1 MQAFRAAVLFAVL
14 LAIEASSP
22 ALAQLTFADALSRR
36 RPHREEVDLERFL
49 AEAQRAAVGG
59 RMRAAEGPTT
69 SVAAGPRDVDDGREA
84 DVALEVVL
92 PLLAARGER
101 QALAEMLPEAAA
113 AMRASARAL
122 AEAELAGA
130 FVAAWLA
137 QVVVELREQD
147 VAAAET
153 WFAASTRRAE
163 AGADPPFEPTLVAG
177 ERDRALV
184 ELIEARREVEIAWGA
199 LLALADGPPRP
210 APIDLADLPGV
221 EQRAGTPAPAIAA
234 NVRAAIEARQ
244 RVAIAL
250 ARVSAAGASSR
261 WGLAGAVA
269 REGDERLA
277 HVGVAYRLPLRGER
291 SAIAAE
297 QAVAE
302 THASRDAELRV
313 AAIEAQLAAAASTL
327 ASAAPLLD
335 AAELDRAQAA
345 LVVRVEEGKERP
357 SEVLP
362 LRRQLLEARVAALRA
377 RAARITAAAQ
387 LHFLGGEA
395 EP

>member
-1 MQAFRAAVLFAVL
+1 MQGFRATALVAVL
-14 LAIEASSP
+14 LAIEISSP

-36 RPHREEVDLERFL
+36 RPHREELELERFL
-49 AEAQRAAVGG
+49 AEAQRAAAGG
-59 RMRAAEGPTT
+59 GTRSAEGPTT
-69 SVAAGPRDVDDGREA
+69 SVAAGPRDAPEGREA
-84 DVALEVVL
+84 DIALEVEL

-101 QALAEMLPEAAA
+101 QALAQVLPEDAA
-113 AMRASARAL
+113 AMLASARAL
-122 AEAELAGA
+122 ADAELADA

-137 QVVVELREQD
+137 QAVAALRAED
-147 VAAAET
+147 VAAVET
-153 WFAASTRRAE
+153 WLAAATRRAE

-184 ELIEARREVEIAWGA
+184 EQIEARREVELAWGELQA
-199 LLALADGPPRP
+199 LSDVPPRP
-210 APIDLADLPGV
+210 AAIDLAGLPGT
-221 EQRAGTPAPAIAA
+221 ERAAGTPAPVAA
-234 NVRAAIEARQ
+234 TNVRAGIEARR
-244 RVAIAL
+244 RVSVAL
-250 ARVSAAGASSR
+250 ARASAASASSR
-261 WGLAGAVA
+261 WGVAGVVA

-297 QAVAE
+297 QAAAE
-302 THASRDAELRV
+302 AQASRDGELRLTE
-313 AAIEAQLAAAASTL
+313 IEARLAAATSTL
-327 ASAAPLLD
+327 ASATPMLD
-335 AAELDRAQAA
+335 AAELDRAQSA

-377 RAARITAAAQ
+377 RAARLAAAAQ

-395 EP
+395 VR